1 MALIKRG
8 RFWHIYWKENGKIK
22 SFSTGYTIKSEA
34 EKIDLAKKKE
44 RQWKKTERQHKRI
57 FGYDAE
63 VVSPIPTEIVK
74 QEHKRGSI
82 RLDAMFDTA
91 LQYRKLSN
99 THKCIFDRFV
109 KESGKT
115 FADEITPKVALEYLR
130 KKYGKGNGKSFNNA
144 KTILNTI
151 FKLCVI
157 ETGLSESPFERI
169 MNMRVENVQHHRALT
184 QDEFIRAFNAAEEP
198 WKTASLIAWHT
209 GARFETCKRIME
221 ELLNNPSD
229 DITIKPGKTS
239 RFGRSVYIPIHPE
252 LRQWIN
258 GIIASG
264 VDWKEWKFKKNA
276 GNYKTGEQRTYY
288 VHLLN
293 SVGVND
299 TEEGKA
305 SFHSLRSSF
314 ITRCDEEKIDRKDT
328 RGIVGQV
335 ADETTDLYSYDKEG
349 AKAILNLPGLG
360 IFDPKNDKKSI

>member
-1 MALIKRG
+1 M
-8 RFWHIYWKENGKIK
+8 
-22 SFSTGYTIKSEA
+22 FSGISGAGIVTQTYQIPDA
-34 EKIDLAKKKE
+34 PKK
-44 RQWKKTERQHKRI
+44 
-57 FGYDAE
+57 
-63 VVSPIPTEIVK
+63 
-74 QEHKRGSI
+74 EHKRGSI
-82 RLDAMFDTA
+82 RLDEMFETA
-91 LQYRKLSN
+91 LQYRKLSK
-99 THKCIFDRFV
+99 THKSIFDRFV
-109 KESGKT
+109 RESGKKY
-115 FADEITPKVALEYLR
+115 ADEITPKLALEYLR
-130 KKYGKGNGKSFNNA
+130 DKYGKGNGKSFNNA

-151 FKLCVI
+151 FKLCII
-157 ETGLSESPFERI
+157 ETGLSESPFDRI

-184 QDEFIRAFNAAEEP
+184 QDEFIRAFHAAEEP

-221 ELLNNPSD
+221 ELLNNPAD

-314 ITRCDEEKIDRKDT
+314 ITRCDQEKIDRQAT

-360 IFDPKNDKKSI
+360 IFEK